1 MSVYVFGMTHTSVWE
16 GWGGLRS
23 SVRGEVGLACSHVRG
38 RPILPA
44 APKLLLV
51 YLLGVRKH
59 QGFTGVE
66 DREHGE
72 LPKSLWEFR
81 HGTHGSDRRD
91 GTGLTGLISMYVFG
105 MTHTPVG
112 GGGGARS

>member
-1 MSVYVFGMTHTSVWE
+1 M
-16 GWGGLRS
+16 
-23 SVRGEVGLACSHVRG
+23 RGEVGLACLHVRG
-38 RPILPA
+38 WPILPA
-44 APKLLLV
+44 APKLLPV
-51 YLLGVRKH
+51 YLLGVHKH

-72 LPKSLWEFR
+72 SPKSCWKFR
-81 HGTHGSDRRD
+81 HRTHGSDRRD

-112 GGGGARS
+112 EGGERVREVMGDFSVKKVLEAASIGCDVCC